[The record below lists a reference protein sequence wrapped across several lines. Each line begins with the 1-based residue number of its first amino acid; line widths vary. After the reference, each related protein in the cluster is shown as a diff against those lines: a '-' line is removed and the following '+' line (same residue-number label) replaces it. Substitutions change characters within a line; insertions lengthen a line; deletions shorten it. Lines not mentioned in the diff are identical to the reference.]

1 MSTRGWYEYY
11 VVDDARKQVS
21 LAIQFYKWGDA
32 TPANAI
38 SELIDLRAATRTLK
52 GRVPVQHVVHLLRDN
67 LGAAY
72 EHLPESFPLGCY
84 YFLLQRAAEELSPFR
99 RRYYD
104 LPKEERPDYA
114 LGRAVG
120 LASVQKGFEVPR
132 VGDPTIDMA
141 HFSIEVGV
149 LVRRWQEHSKE
160 MNFLQWVQYIT
171 QDTKVIDMGS
181 LAGDYEPPSRIDH
194 TYRYRVFLRVPEV
207 GAEDQRIDGI
217 HLELLNSSGEPLL
230 ADPAHSDEHEELR
243 ELMTTANCEPVS
255 LEALGKT
262 HQILTSAFWR
272 GELPRGD
279 YLGP

>member
-32 TPANAI
+32 TPTNAI
-38 SELIDLRAATRTLK
+38 GELVDLRAATRTLK

-72 EHLPESFPLGCY
+72 EHLPASFPLGCY

-99 RRYYD
+99 RRYYGM
-104 LPKEERPDYA
+104 PKEERPDYK
-114 LGRAVG
+114 LGYAVG
-120 LASVQKGFEVPR
+120 LASVQKGFRVPR

-160 MNFLQWVQYIT
+160 LTFLRWIQYIT

-181 LAGDYEPPSRIDH
+181 LAGDYEPPSRIDY

-207 GAEDQRIDGI
+207 ATDDQRVDGI
-217 HLELLNSSGEPLL
+217 QLELLNNGGEPLL
-230 ADPAHSDEHEELR
+230 ADPEHSDEHEELR
-243 ELMTTANCEPVS
+243 ELMKTAECEPIS
-255 LEALGKT
+255 LKALGKT
-262 HQILTSAFWR
+262 HEVLTSAFWR